1 MKSAKTTIKNL
12 QKGFTLIEL
21 LIVIVI
27 ITALAVTVF
36 VALNPVKRVKDAH
49 DARRAAD
56 VETILTSIH
65 EYIVDNNGSTPPAMT
80 IGQNGTGG
88 TPLLVNTLYMIGTCT
103 SGCAGV
109 AANYSPTTPPA
120 PATGSCTGAV
130 ATNAVSSTTLAT
142 NLATYLKSF
151 PNDPLANGTG
161 VWTSTTGYAVTI
173 ATGNIITVTACYP
186 EDTASVSQSR

>member
-88 TPLLVNTLYMIGTCT
+88 TPLLVNTLYMIGTC
-103 SGCAGV
+103 
-109 AANYSPTTPPA
+109 
-120 PATGSCTGAV
+120 
-130 ATNAVSSTTLAT
+130 
-142 NLATYLKSF
+142 
-151 PNDPLANGTG
+151 
-161 VWTSTTGYAVTI
+161 
-173 ATGNIITVTACYP
+173 
-186 EDTASVSQSR
+186 